1 MWTYSTNF
9 SDPRPSRFGVKIT
22 TCQNSDE
29 AILGTGKSFI
39 GELIAKAL
47 FDHTKKKILVVCFT
61 NHALDDILEGLLNI
75 GIPESVM
82 LRLGGK
88 TTSATERLTLQNQP
102 RIANRS
108 QDQWTI
114 INNLKERSEK
124 LHQLLQ
130 DAFRRYNSP
139 RISYKDMAEYLEFDD
154 PEAFEALRVPYVKDS
169 DGMTLVD
176 KGGREINPS
185 YLMDRWKRG
194 FDAGIFKGK
203 FLDPDLQKK
212 WEIPKK
218 TRETL
223 WRTWEEGIL
232 QEDVKR
238 FCELAQTY
246 NKVQDELNTAQ
257 NTNMIPLLQTKRVLG
272 CTTTAAAK
280 FCGVIQAFNPNVL
293 LVEEAGEIL
302 ESHILTAMGPE
313 TSQIILIGDHKYV
326 YRTCDT
332 SNHGS
337 LSTGNCVQRSI
348 TIS

>member
-1 MWTYSTNF
+1 
-9 SDPRPSRFGVKIT
+9 
-22 TCQNSDE
+22 
-29 AILGTGKSFI
+29 
-39 GELIAKAL
+39 
-47 FDHTKKKILVVCFT
+47 VVCFT

-102 RIANRS
+102 RMANRS

-114 INNLKERSEK
+114 INNLKEKSEK

-130 DAFRRYNSP
+130 DAFWRYNSL
-139 RISYKDMAEYLEFDD
+139 RISYKNMAEHLEFDD
-154 PEAFEALRVPYVKDS
+154 PEAFEALRVPYFKDS
-169 DGMTLVD
+169 DGMTLVE
-176 KGGREINPS
+176 KGGHEIKPH

-194 FDAGIFKGK
+194 LDAGIFKGK

-223 WRTWEEGIL
+223 WRTWEESVL

-246 NKVQDELNTAQ
+246 NKVQDELYTAQ
-257 NTNMIPLLQTKRVLG
+257 STNMIPLLRTKRVLG

-280 FCGVIQAFNPNVL
+280 YCGVIQTFNPNVL

-313 TSQIILIGDHKYV
+313 TSQIVLIGDHKYV
-326 YRTCDT
+326 FGTSGT

-337 LSTGNCVQRSI
+337 LTTDNCVQRST